1 MFPPH
6 FSFYP
11 LEQDTLHSKRAR
23 IQALTKIENKECP
36 SCIFTVFG
44 PSYHRSSCPK
54 VVGFA
59 IPYIIYDNS
68 PYFKQISIVE
78 RFKWRMLGLFKTIC
92 FKRNSTALVFETDH
106 ARNSF
111 VTRFSYSKPTWVV
124 PNTLNEIFSNP
135 QRWQSVTLEDSRCY
149 RVLLLAANYKHK
161 NFKVIPEGIK
171 IMTDKCPELKIQF
184 MISITK
190 EEAGFSDEY
199 DPYICYLGKVS
210 LPEVPA
216 LYQFCDIV
224 FIPSLLEVFSTTYLE
239 AMYLSRPIV
248 AADMGFS
255 RDICGDAALYCT
267 ADDPAS
273 YANALAVLC
282 KDSSLRKDLI
292 ENGKNNLRRYGT
304 SMDRTLAYLNIMQE
318 IVDENTK

>member
-1 MFPPH
+1 
-6 FSFYP
+6 
-11 LEQDTLHSKRAR
+11 
-23 IQALTKIENKECP
+23 
-36 SCIFTVFG
+36 
-44 PSYHRSSCPK
+44 
-54 VVGFA
+54 
-59 IPYIIYDNS
+59 
-68 PYFKQISIVE
+68 
-78 RFKWRMLGLFKTIC
+78 
-92 FKRNSTALVFETDH
+92 
-106 ARNSF
+106 
-111 VTRFSYSKPTWVV
+111 
-124 PNTLNEIFSNP
+124 
-135 QRWQSVTLEDSRCY
+135 
-149 RVLLLAANYKHK
+149 
-161 NFKVIPEGIK
+161 
-171 IMTDKCPELKIQF
+171 MTDKCPELKIQF